1 MRVKMLG
8 RRRQT
13 DGTPRPAITMLPVPR
28 GTEWGWRC
36 DVLSAPL
43 PKPELIAPGSGMP
56 LQTGLA
62 IWHDG
67 NADALCVRQIAAAPA
82 GDQPPFAL
90 KTDIDGFSGSFL
102 SFSQDLPPEALR
114 DLTRSHI
121 IRLYLALSSDASVVC
136 YARLNIGHGP
146 NTEQMLHRLAEP
158 HPEPPGPQ
166 VVEFDLAYTNM
177 SEKRLNKI
185 WLDLI
190 FEAPVINEITLHDMV
205 MSRHFRA
212 EM

>member
-1 MRVKMLG
+1 M
-8 RRRQT
+8 
-13 DGTPRPAITMLPVPR
+13 PR

-43 PKPELIAPGSGMP
+43 PKPELVAPGNGAP

-67 NADALCVRQIAAAPA
+67 NADALCVRQIAADAVD
-82 GDQPPFAL
+82 DQPPFAL
-90 KTDIDGFSGSFL
+90 KIDIDGFSGSFL
-102 SFSQDLPPEALR
+102 SLSQDFPPEALR

-121 IRLYLALSSDASVVC
+121 IRLYLALSSEASVVC

-146 NTEQMLHRLAEP
+146 NIGQMLHKLEQ
-158 HPEPPGPQ
+158 PPAAAGGQ

-190 FEAPVINEITLHDMV
+190 FEAPVTNQITLHDMV